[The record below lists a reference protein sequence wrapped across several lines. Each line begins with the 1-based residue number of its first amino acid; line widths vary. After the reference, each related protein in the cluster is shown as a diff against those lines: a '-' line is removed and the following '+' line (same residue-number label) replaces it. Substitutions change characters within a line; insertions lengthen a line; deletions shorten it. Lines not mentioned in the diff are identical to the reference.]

1 MNLIEWRVTRINNT
15 FTGWYKGVQ
24 FFVLAPSTYMKG
36 SDQPD
41 FTLYVLF
48 PGFKKQFKLNTVER
62 GQVKAE
68 RVIQKFKEKFKTMAW
83 VEWEHDGMY
92 GVHSRGKVR
101 GVHIF
106 TIIFNASG
114 CPELRCTLPGISKR
128 FGGTKESTTGNLEKL
143 AEKVWVFFRN
153 KMFKL

>member
-24 FFVLAPSTYMKG
+24 FFVLAPTTYAKG
-36 SDQPD
+36 KVEPE

-48 PGFKKQFKLNTVER
+48 PGFRKQFKLNTVKR
-62 GQVKAE
+62 GKVKAE
-68 RVIQKFKEKFKTMAW
+68 RVIHKFREKFKTMAW
-83 VEWEHDGMY
+83 VEWEANSGY
-92 GVHSRGKVR
+92 GSSWNGKVR

-106 TIIFNASG
+106 TINYNMTG
-114 CPELRCTLPGISKR
+114 CFELHSKLPGFKKI
-128 FGGTKESTTGNLEKL
+128 FGGEKETKRVDLEKL